1 MAKSSANF
9 PTLSMK
15 EPETFGSAALFRG
28 VKVDVY
34 TVDKTQISLTRQHLV
49 ELINVRG
56 LLFVCLKNDE
66 EFTCIG
72 LLVM

>member
-1 MAKSSANF
+1 
-9 PTLSMK
+9 MK
-15 EPETFGSAALFRG
+15 EPETFGPGSAALFRG

-34 TVDKTQISLTRQHLV
+34 TVDKTEISLTRQHLV

-66 EFTCIG
+66 EFTYIG